1 LDVILAYSF
10 NLPLNLLYSHFFS
23 LSVES
28 LNSKKFTFAEIEYIS
43 HPLIKEKTIER
54 RAYQISIAATA
65 LMKNTLVVLPT
76 GLGKTVIALYVI
88 ASRLLNFDGK
98 ALFLAPTKPLVEQH
112 ASFLRKNLRLDPEE
126 IIALSGENPP
136 EKREELY
143 EKAKIVVSTP
153 QVIENDIVSGR
164 FSLKNIVHVTF
175 DEAHRAV
182 GNYSYVFVA
191 KRYLEEAENPLI
203 LGITASPGSDVE
215 RITEVVENLGIEEIE
230 IRTEYDIDVR
240 PYIYEKKIEWIKVDM
255 PKELKEVREKFERA
269 IRLRFKRLES
279 LGFNASPDLS
289 KRELLAL
296 QEAMHAEAMENKD
309 PTIFEAISIMA
320 EILKISHGI
329 ELIETQGIEA
339 VKNYLKRLIKEGKAR
354 GGSRAAKN
362 LLSDTIFRE
371 AMLKALNCRVDHPKL
386 EKLKE
391 IIKAEMGKDD
401 TRIIVFCS
409 YRDTAETLVNEMN
422 RIEGV
427 KASKFIGQS
436 NRVDDR
442 GMKQREQVEVL
453 AKFREGKV
461 NVLVATSIG
470 EEGLDIPSTDLV
482 VFYEAV
488 PSEIRAIQRKG
499 RTGRARRGRI
509 VVLITKGTRDEVYYW
524 SSLRK
529 ERIMYDQ
536 IYRIKESMRKKGQST
551 LFHFETVSTELK
563 AEEAEKAK
571 NILIYMDSREMKSG
585 VVKELYSNVELKVRN
600 LEVAD
605 YVLSDRVAVER
616 KTSDDFIES
625 LIKGERD
632 LFSQLLDLRK
642 NYSRPILII
651 EGDLYGRLHPNAIRG
666 ALAAIV
672 VDLGIPV
679 IQTKT
684 ARETAEILIAIARR
698 EQELKAREVV
708 LHTGKTKR
716 SLKEQQEYI
725 VSAISN
731 IGPVIARNLLKHF
744 KTIENIVNASE
755 EELVKVPK
763 VGKKIAQKIREV
775 LTTPYEAE
783 EEKEE
788 EKSKE
793 DGGYK
798 NDLD

>member
-1 LDVILAYSF
+1 M
-10 NLPLNLLYSHFFS
+10 
-23 LSVES
+23 ES

-43 HPLIKEKTIER
+43 HPLIKDKAIER
-54 RAYQISIAATA
+54 RAYQVSIAATA

-126 IIALSGENPP
+126 IVSLSGEIAP

-143 EKAKIVVSTP
+143 EKAKIIVSTP
-153 QVIENDIVSGR
+153 QVIENDIVSGK
-164 FSLKNIVHVTF
+164 FFLKNVVHVTF

-182 GNYSYVFVA
+182 GNYSYVFIA
-191 KRYLEEAENPLI
+191 KRYLKEAENPLI

-230 IRTEYDIDVR
+230 IRTEHDIDVR
-240 PYIYEKKIEWIKVDM
+240 PYIHEKKIEWIKVDM
-255 PKELKEVREKFERA
+255 PEELKEVREKFERA

-296 QEAMHAEAMENKD
+296 QEAMHAEAMESKA
-309 PTIFEAISIMA
+309 PAIFEAISIMA

-339 VKNYLKRLIKEGKAR
+339 VKNYLRRLIKEGKAR

-362 LLSDTIFRE
+362 LLSDTVFRE

-386 EKLKE
+386 ERLKE
-391 IIKAEMGKDD
+391 IIKDEIADE

-409 YRDTAETLVNEMN
+409 YRDTAETLVNEIN

-427 KASKFIGQS
+427 RASKFIGQS

-453 AKFREGKV
+453 SKFREGEF

-482 VFYEAV
+482 IFYEAV
-488 PSEIRAIQRKG
+488 PSEIRTIQRKG
-499 RTGRARRGRI
+499 RTGRARKGKI

-529 ERIMYDQ
+529 ERMMYDQ
-536 IYRIKESMRKKGQST
+536 IYRIKESMKRKGQST
-551 LFHFETVSTELK
+551 LFHFETSNELEK
-563 AEEAEKAK
+563 EAEKAK
-571 NILIYMDSREMKSG
+571 NILIYVDSREMKSG
-585 VVKELYSNVELKVRN
+585 VVKELYSNVELKVKN

-632 LFSQLLDLRK
+632 LFSQLLSLRK
-642 NYSRPILII
+642 SYSRPVLII
-651 EGDLYGRLHPNAIRG
+651 EGELYGRLHPNAIRG

-672 VDLGIPV
+672 VDLGIPI
-679 IQTKT
+679 IQTKSSK
-684 ARETAEILIAIARR
+684 ETAEILMAIARR
-698 EQELKAREVV
+698 EQELKAREVT
-708 LHTGKTKR
+708 LHTGKTKK

-744 KTIENIVNASE
+744 RTIENIVNASE
-755 EELVKVPK
+755 EELIKVPK

-775 LTTPYEAE
+775 LTTPYGAE
-783 EEKEE
+783 EEERGKEE
-788 EKSKE
+788 SE
-793 DGGYK
+793 YK

>member
-1 LDVILAYSF
+1 
-10 NLPLNLLYSHFFS
+10 
-23 LSVES
+23 VES

-43 HPLIKEKTIER
+43 HPLIKDKAIER
-54 RAYQISIAATA
+54 RAYQVSIAATA

-126 IIALSGENPP
+126 IVSLSGEIAP

-143 EKAKIVVSTP
+143 EKAKIIVSTP
-153 QVIENDIVSGR
+153 QVIENDIVSGK
-164 FSLKNIVHVTF
+164 FFLKNVVHVTF

-182 GNYSYVFVA
+182 GNYSYVFIA
-191 KRYLEEAENPLI
+191 KRYLKEAENPLI

-230 IRTEYDIDVR
+230 IRTEHDIDVR
-240 PYIYEKKIEWIKVDM
+240 PYIHEKKIEWIKVDM
-255 PKELKEVREKFERA
+255 PEELKEVREKFERA

-296 QEAMHAEAMENKD
+296 QEAMHAEAMESKA
-309 PTIFEAISIMA
+309 PAIFEAISIMA

-339 VKNYLKRLIKEGKAR
+339 VKNYLRRLIKEGKAR

-362 LLSDTIFRE
+362 LLSDTVFRE

-386 EKLKE
+386 ERLKE
-391 IIKAEMGKDD
+391 IIKDEIADE

-409 YRDTAETLVNEMN
+409 YRDTAETLVNEIN

-427 KASKFIGQS
+427 RASKFIGQS

-453 AKFREGKV
+453 SKFREGEF

-482 VFYEAV
+482 IFYEAV
-488 PSEIRAIQRKG
+488 PSEIRTIQRKG
-499 RTGRARRGRI
+499 RTGRARKGKI

-529 ERIMYDQ
+529 ERMMYDQ
-536 IYRIKESMRKKGQST
+536 IYRIKESMKRKGQST
-551 LFHFETVSTELK
+551 LFHFETSNELEK
-563 AEEAEKAK
+563 EAEKAK
-571 NILIYMDSREMKSG
+571 NILIYVDSREMKSG
-585 VVKELYSNVELKVRN
+585 VVKELYSNVELKVKN

-632 LFSQLLDLRK
+632 LFSQLLSLRK
-642 NYSRPILII
+642 SYSRPVLII
-651 EGDLYGRLHPNAIRG
+651 EGELYGRLHPNAIRG

-672 VDLGIPV
+672 VDLGIPI
-679 IQTKT
+679 IQTKSSK
-684 ARETAEILIAIARR
+684 ETAEILMAIARR
-698 EQELKAREVV
+698 EQELKAREVT
-708 LHTGKTKR
+708 LHTGKTKK

-744 KTIENIVNASE
+744 RTIENIVNASE
-755 EELVKVPK
+755 EELIKVPK

-775 LTTPYEAE
+775 LTTPYGAE
-783 EEKEE
+783 EEERGKEE
-788 EKSKE
+788 SE
-793 DGGYK
+793 YK

>member
-1 LDVILAYSF
+1 
-10 NLPLNLLYSHFFS
+10 
-23 LSVES
+23 VES

>member
-1 LDVILAYSF
+1 
-10 NLPLNLLYSHFFS
+10 
-23 LSVES
+23 VES

-43 HPLIKEKTIER
+43 HPLIKDKAIER
-54 RAYQISIAATA
+54 RAYQVSIAATA

-126 IIALSGENPP
+126 IVSLSGEIAP

-143 EKAKIVVSTP
+143 EKAKVIVSTP
-153 QVIENDIVSGR
+153 QVIENDIVSGK
-164 FSLKNIVHVTF
+164 FFLKNVVHVTF

-182 GNYSYVFVA
+182 GNYSYVFIA
-191 KRYLEEAENPLI
+191 KRYLKEAENPLI

-230 IRTEYDIDVR
+230 IRTEHDIDVR
-240 PYIYEKKIEWIKVDM
+240 PYVHGKKIEWIKVDM
-255 PKELKEVREKFERA
+255 PEELKEVREKFERA

-296 QEAMHAEAMENKD
+296 QEAMHAEAMESKD
-309 PTIFEAISIMA
+309 PAIFEAISIMA

-339 VKNYLKRLIKEGKAR
+339 VKNYLRRLIKEGKAR

-362 LLSDTIFRE
+362 LLSDTVFRE

-391 IIKAEMGKDD
+391 IIKDEIADD

-409 YRDTAETLVNEMN
+409 YRDTAETLVNEIN

-427 KASKFIGQS
+427 RASKFIGQS

-453 AKFREGKV
+453 SKFREGEF

-482 VFYEAV
+482 IFYEAV
-488 PSEIRAIQRKG
+488 PSEIRTIQRKG
-499 RTGRARRGRI
+499 RTGRARKGKI

-529 ERIMYDQ
+529 ERMMYDQ
-536 IYRIKESMRKKGQST
+536 IYRIKESMKRKGQST
-551 LFHFETVSTELK
+551 LFHFETSNELEK
-563 AEEAEKAK
+563 EAEKAK
-571 NILIYMDSREMKSG
+571 NILIYVDSREMKSG
-585 VVKELYSNVELKVRN
+585 VVKELYSNVELKVKN

-632 LFSQLLDLRK
+632 LFSQLLNLRK
-642 NYSRPILII
+642 SYSRPVLII
-651 EGDLYGRLHPNAIRG
+651 EGELYGRLHPNAIRG

-672 VDLGIPV
+672 VDLGIPI
-679 IQTKT
+679 IQTKSSK
-684 ARETAEILIAIARR
+684 ETAEILMAIARR

-708 LHTGKTKR
+708 LHTGKTKK

-744 KTIENIVNASE
+744 RTIENIVNASE
-755 EELVKVPK
+755 EELIKVPK

-775 LTTPYEAE
+775 LTTPYEE
-783 EEKEE
+783 GEKGEEKR
-788 EKSKE
+788 
-793 DGGYK
+793 
-798 NDLD
+798 